1 MKRILVV
8 DDDRDSCELLRE
20 IFSAEGWQVDT
31 ALSPE
36 QAFSVAGKERIDL
49 VVSDI
54 NLEANQSGLD
64 LLKDLRAQCPVI
76 LVTGFGTLD
85 SAVEAARE
93 GAWDFISKPF
103 KVQEVVAI
111 ARRALEQERKTN
123 GAEHRAEQISAP
135 YEQGGLL
142 GRSPVMIALYK
153 EIARVAPTRSTVLI
167 VGESGTGKE
176 LVGRSI
182 HQHST
187 RASGSFV
194 AITCGALTDTLW
206 EAELFGHVRG
216 AFTGAVGDRKG
227 LWEEAGGGTLFLD
240 EIGETSAA
248 LQVKLLRALQEGEIR
263 RVGASKSTQVDARV
277 VAATNR
283 NLEREVKA
291 GKFREDLFYRLS
303 VVTLRVPALKE
314 RRTDIPLLAE
324 RFLAVV
330 LDREGHKQLTLS
342 EETVRTLVA
351 YDWPGNVRELES
363 AIEYAVL
370 HARGRDIAPED
381 LPAKL
386 QSTKVHSAA
395 RAPLSALFED
405 LPPLDE
411 LERRYLLY
419 VLEVAGGNR
428 TRAAEILRVD
438 RRTLYRMIE
447 RHAIDS
453 NGE

>member
-8 DDDRDSCELLRE
+8 DDDQDSCELLRE

-31 ALSPE
+31 ALDPS
-36 QAFSVAGKERIDL
+36 QAFSVAGKEKIDL
-49 VVSDI
+49 VVSDV
-54 NLEANQSGLD
+54 NLEADQSGLD
-64 LLKDLRAQCPVI
+64 LLKDLRSQCPVI

-111 ARRALEQERKTN
+111 ARRALEQDRTSE
-123 GAEHRAEQISAP
+123 GADRSSKQLSG
-135 YEQGGLL
+135 QGGLV
-142 GRSPVMIALYK
+142 GRSPVMIDLYK

-176 LVGRSI
+176 LVARSI

-187 RASGSFV
+187 RSSGLFV
-194 AITCGALTDTLW
+194 AINCGALTETLL

-216 AFTGAVGDRKG
+216 SFTGAVGDRKG
-227 LWEEAGGGTLFLD
+227 LWEEASGGTLFLD
-240 EIGETSAA
+240 EIGETSPAF
-248 LQVKLLRALQEGEIR
+248 QVKLLRALQEGEIR
-263 RVGASKSTQVDARV
+263 RVGSSRATQVDARV
-277 VAATNR
+277 LAATNR
-283 NLEREVKA
+283 NLERDVKA

-303 VVTLRVPALKE
+303 VVTLRVPSLRD

-324 RFLAVV
+324 RFLEIV
-330 LDREGHKQLTLS
+330 LDREEHRQLALS
-342 EETVRTLVA
+342 EETIRTLVA
-351 YDWPGNVRELES
+351 YNWPGNVRELES

-370 HARGRDIAPED
+370 HARGGNIVPED
-381 LPAKL
+381 LPEKL
-386 QSTKVHSAA
+386 QTAQVRSAA
-395 RAPLSALFED
+395 RSPLTALFED

-428 TRAAEILRVD
+428 TRVAEILGID

-447 RHAIDS
+447 RYSIDS
-453 NGE
+453 NSE

>member
-1 MKRILVV
+1 MKHILVV

-20 IFSAEGWQVDT
+20 IFCAEGWHVDT
-31 ALSPE
+31 ALSPT
-36 QAFSVAGKERIDL
+36 QAFSVAEKERIDL

-64 LLKDLRAQCPVI
+64 LLRDLRAQCPVI

-111 ARRALEQERKTN
+111 ARRALEQDRNSSDAER
-123 GAEHRAEQISAP
+123 RAEQLSGP

-142 GRSPVMIALYK
+142 GRSPVMIGLYK
-153 EIARVAPTRSTVLI
+153 EIARVAPTRSTILI
-167 VGESGTGKE
+167 VGESGAGKE
-176 LVGRSI
+176 LVARSI

-187 RASGSFV
+187 RSGGSFV
-194 AITCGALTDTLW
+194 AVNCGALTETLL

-216 AFTGAVGDRKG
+216 SFTGAVGDRKG
-227 LWEEAGGGTLFLD
+227 LWEEAAGGTLFLD
-240 EIGETSAA
+240 EVGETSPAF
-248 LQVKLLRALQEGEIR
+248 QVKLLRALQEGEIR
-263 RVGASKSTQVDARV
+263 RVGASKTTQVDARIL
-277 VAATNR
+277 AATNR
-283 NLEREVKA
+283 NLEQDVKA

-324 RFLAVV
+324 RFLAMV

-342 EETVRTLVA
+342 EETIRTLVA
-351 YDWPGNVRELES
+351 YNWPGNVRELES

-370 HARGRDIAPED
+370 HARGHAIAPED
-381 LPAKL
+381 LPEKL
-386 QSTKVHSAA
+386 QSAQVRAAA

-405 LPPLDE
+405 LPALDE

-419 VLEVAGGNR
+419 ILEIAGGNR
-428 TRAAEILRVD
+428 TRAAEILGID

-447 RHAIDS
+447 RYGID
-453 NGE
+453 NNEE